1 MFKTSKN
8 IKYQCDHKDVVA
20 KNLGKGTHYII
31 NKRIKDEIFSFFMNK
46 VRRTILESA
55 KNTVILHAKSNIFKM
70 KKTFKGL
77 FTVAI
82 IAICALTISSCSNKK
97 FNVEGQITNAAD
109 SVLYFENVGLEGITI
124 LDSMK
129 LSDKGD
135 FSFSEEG
142 PSAPEF
148 YRLRI
153 YDQIINVSID
163 STETVTIKAQY
174 PQMATNYEV
183 SGSDNCQ
190 KIKEL
195 ALRQISLHKWA
206 MAIQENTALS
216 VDEANDSIMKII
228 DIYKQDIKANYIFKE
243 PMKAYSYFA
252 LFQTLGNWLLF
263 NPRNNKEDIKVF
275 AAVATSWDTYY
286 PHAERGQNLHNI
298 AIEGMKNMRI
308 TEGARE
314 QAIDASKIE
323 EAGVL
328 DIALQD
334 NHGQVRHLTD
344 LKGKVVLLDFHI
356 FATNESPARILL
368 LRELYNKYAPQGFEI
383 YQVSLDPDEHF
394 WKQQTAA
401 LPWISVRDEDGINS
415 QRIMLYNIQS
425 VPDYFIID
433 RGNNLIKR
441 AEQMKDLEAEIKK
454 LL

>member
-1 MFKTSKN
+1 
-8 IKYQCDHKDVVA
+8 
-20 KNLGKGTHYII
+20 
-31 NKRIKDEIFSFFMNK
+31 
-46 VRRTILESA
+46 
-55 KNTVILHAKSNIFKM
+55 M
-70 KKTFKGL
+70 KKTFNGL
-77 FTVAI
+77 FSAAI
-82 IAICALTISSCSNKK
+82 IAFCALIATSCSQKK
-97 FNVEGQITNAAD
+97 FNVEGQISNASD
-109 SVLYFENVGLEGITI
+109 SVLYFENVGLEGINVI
-124 LDSMK
+124 DSVK
-129 LSDKGD
+129 LSDNGN
-135 FSFSEEG
+135 FSFSDEA
-142 PSAPEF
+142 PVAPEF

-153 YDQIINVSID
+153 ADQIINVSID
-163 STETVTIKAQY
+163 STETVTIKTQY
-174 PQMATNYEV
+174 PQMATQYEV
-183 SGSDNCQ
+183 SGSENCL

-195 ALRQISLHKWA
+195 ALKQIDLHKRA
-206 MAIQENTALS
+206 MAIQENTALG
-216 VDEANDSIMKII
+216 VDEANDSILKII
-228 DIYKQDIKANYIFKE
+228 DAYKEDVKTNYIFKE

-263 NPRNNKEDIKVF
+263 NPRSNKDDIKVF

-314 QAIDASKIE
+314 QTIDASKIE

-356 FATNESPARILL
+356 FAMDESPARILL
-368 LRELYNKYAPQGFEI
+368 LRELYNKYAAQGFEI
-383 YQVSLDPDEHF
+383 YQVSFDPDEHF

-433 RGNNLIKR
+433 RSNNLVKR

>member
-1 MFKTSKN
+1 
-8 IKYQCDHKDVVA
+8 
-20 KNLGKGTHYII
+20 
-31 NKRIKDEIFSFFMNK
+31 
-46 VRRTILESA
+46 
-55 KNTVILHAKSNIFKM
+55 M
-70 KKTFKGL
+70 KKNHIWKTASIVL
-77 FTVAI
+77 AA
-82 IAICALTISSCSNKK
+82 IAIASCGNKK
-97 FNVEGQITNAAD
+97 FNVEGQITNAKD
-109 SVLYFENVGLEGITI
+109 SVLYFENVGLEGINI
-124 LDSMK
+124 MDSVK
-129 LSDKGD
+129 LSDKGV
-135 FSFSEEG
+135 FSFSEEA
-142 PSAPEF
+142 PTAPEF

-153 YDQIINVSID
+153 SDQIINVSID

-174 PQMATNYEV
+174 PQMATQYEI
-183 SGSDNCQ
+183 SGSENCD

-195 ALRQISLHKWA
+195 TLKQIDLHKQA
-206 MAIQENTALS
+206 MAIQDNTTLG
-216 VDEANDSIMKII
+216 VDEANDSILKII
-228 DIYKQDIKANYIFKE
+228 NTYKEDIKTNYIFKE

-263 NPRNNKEDIKVF
+263 NPRSNKDDIKVF

-308 TEGARE
+308 TQGESD
-314 QAIDASKIE
+314 QTIDASKIE

-334 NHGQVRHLTD
+334 NHGQVRHLID

-356 FATNESPARILL
+356 FAMDESPARILL
-368 LRELYNKYAPQGFEI
+368 LRELYNKYAAQGFEV

-415 QRIMLYNIQS
+415 QRLMLYNIQS

-433 RGNNLIKR
+433 RGNNLVKR
-441 AEQMKDLEAEIKK
+441 ASQMKDLEAEIKK